1 MKLLD
6 HKQIV
11 EKSERLAYQIL
22 ENNYEFNEIIFLGI
36 NENGLRFAKILQEAV
51 NSISE
56 DKARLGSININ
67 AAHPLKSE
75 IVLDIDLKTLNKKVV
90 IIVDDVANTGR
101 TIFYGTK
108 PIMDFLPKKIEAAVL
123 VDRKHKMFPIK
134 VDYVGLS
141 LATTLK
147 ENIKVDLTKKN
158 KGAVFL
164 E

>member
-22 ENNYEFNEIIFLGI
+22 ENNYEFSEIIFLGI

-75 IVLDIDLKTLNKKVV
+75 IVLDIDLKHSIKK
-90 IIVDDVANTGR
+90 
-101 TIFYGTK
+101 
-108 PIMDFLPKKIEAAVL
+108 
-123 VDRKHKMFPIK
+123 
-134 VDYVGLS
+134 
-141 LATTLK
+141 
-147 ENIKVDLTKKN
+147 
-158 KGAVFL
+158 
-164 E
+164 